1 MSMETQPLTDLAA
14 GEAGLFVM
22 QAEPEPTPAVG
33 GSTSLDGNLT
43 SENLDTVTEAMAE
56 TSRSSGRFSR
66 SHEHHIIASYIG
78 KLRLQS
84 KLAKPRAPR

>member
-1 MSMETQPLTDLAA
+1 MSMEAPRFNDLTA
-14 GEAGLFVM
+14 GEAGLLVM
-22 QAEPEPTPAVG
+22 QTEPEPTPAVG
-33 GSTSLDGNLT
+33 GSTSLEGNLT
-43 SENLDTVTEAMAE
+43 SENLDTVTEAMGE

-84 KLAKPRAPR
+84 KLAKPRTPR